1 MAENNNWD
9 NETDFEIV
17 AITGEQDPEMGG
29 EKETDIEIT
38 KNIEVDNEPD
48 EQISY
53 RQNTPNNMKTPPL
66 KHPKEFLPKWSGQ
79 LKFLKIQDNGMKK
92 ISEVVINL
100 SLATRGKILLIAG
113 KTYKYERKVWPL

>member
-38 KNIEVDNEPD
+38 KNIEVENEPD

-79 LKFLKIQDNGMKK
+79 LKFLKIQDNGMNKF
-92 ISEVVINL
+92 SEVVINL
-100 SLATRGKILLIAG
+100 SLATKAPYIKFCRKNLKI
-113 KTYKYERKVWPL
+113 